1 MCSLITELNK
11 TKKGGFIFNLFSDEN
26 KISTSEYGKYMGN
39 AIKTEDLLIKKYEEF
54 TKAAKEYNNIYNEH
68 IKNIE
73 SLEEQKGMTS
83 LLSTFKDTVL
93 PNDILYHLKIDRT
106 NPLLLRNYLVT
117 DDTLPKNFRREH
129 VLNQIRYVISKFKPA
144 DKILIDSIGNVRIDG
159 TTCLYTVRA
168 SNGDKFE
175 KKVRINDDYIIDTED
190 VDEQITELI
199 GNLKSKIDF
208 DIELVDEFEVGDN
221 IINIPGLHLADPEDI
236 LKAKLNNIKGSVR
249 AQAVIEPI
257 KPESK
262 QEKAKA
268 KQSNRVIYSV
278 GTKTP
283 SKLENLRKNSI
294 ARNAGE
300 NARLDPEK
308 FKQEPQPEIADQLK
322 KIFNPDIQQPEQQQL
337 FPQQVVHGQ
346 IQQQQFQQQQ
356 FQPQLQQEFPM
367 QRTFNSPMLKQ
378 QPFYAVDPTE
388 QFCRTMSN
396 DPSKC
401 YSHPM
406 CYYSPSFEPDRR
418 CHKDVKATT
427 AI

>member
-11 TKKGGFIFNLFSDEN
+11 NKKGGFFGLFSGEN
-26 KISTSEYGKYMGN
+26 TINTSSYGKYMGN
-39 AIKTEDLLIKKYEEF
+39 AIKTEDLLLKKYEAF
-54 TKAAKEYNNIYNEH
+54 TKAAKEYNDIYNEH

-73 SLEEQKGMTS
+73 FLEEQKGMTS

-93 PNDILYHLKIDRT
+93 PNDILYHLKIDRS

-144 DKILIDSIGNVRIDG
+144 DKILIDSIGNVKIEG
-159 TTCLYTVRA
+159 STCLYTVKA
-168 SNGDKFE
+168 SNGEKFE
-175 KKVRINDDYIIDTED
+175 QKVRINDDYIIDTED

-208 DIELVDEFEVGDN
+208 DIELVDEFEVGEN
-221 IINIPGLHLADPEDI
+221 IIDIPGLDLADPEDI

-249 AQAVIEPI
+249 AQAVIEPP
-257 KPESK
+257 KPENK
-262 QEKAKA
+262 QEKPKD

-283 SKLENLRKNSI
+283 SKRENLRKNSI

-308 FKQEPQPEIADQLK
+308 FQQEPQPEIADQLK
-322 KIFNPDIQQPEQQQL
+322 KIFNPEIQQPEQQPQL
-337 FPQQVVHGQ
+337 QQQLMPGQPQQQ
-346 IQQQQFQQQQ
+346 YQQQQ

-367 QRTFNSPMLKQ
+367 QRTFNSPMLKP

-396 DPSKC
+396 DPAKC
-401 YSHPM
+401 SSNPM
-406 CYYSPSFEPDRR
+406 CYYSPTFEPDRR

-427 AI
+427 AM